1 MNPSSRNTI
10 DWQQGIWRSPGF
22 PEAAAEI
29 IITADWAPIRK
40 FAPVIQSDP
49 KAVYGDLLPVL
60 QKADLRVTNLEC
72 PLSSCEQP
80 VHKSGSVLKGE
91 PSHIRGLTAA
101 AFEVVTLGNNHL
113 FDHGTEAFSE
123 TIDLLDTHG
132 IRWLGAGLTAEQAR
146 RPLVTDVNGI
156 QLALVSFSEGED
168 LTATGPGPGVF
179 GWEVEQVTDLVAS
192 LRTRADIVVVIG
204 HCGVEYIPFP
214 PPYVARTF
222 ERIAD
227 AGAHLVIGHHPHVPQ
242 GVTVHNHVPICY
254 SLGNFVFFQETD
266 LRYRKCGYMVKAGL
280 AGQGLAGLEIIPYH
294 IRDDGLAL
302 MRGSSLQDFFRTMA
316 EISAPLQ
323 DFDRIVEAWHGF
335 LCRYGRSG
343 FEQEI
348 GMLVDMLRH
357 DLPKGAAMFRNRIA
371 TMQHNR
377 HWIDALTR
385 IIDGTIDDAPQW
397 ALELNERWMNRKS

>member
-1 MNPSSRNTI
+1 MNSFSRNTI
-10 DWQQGIWRSPGF
+10 DWRQGTWRSPGVA
-22 PEAAAEI
+22 EAAAEM

-40 FAPVIQSDP
+40 FAPVIQNDP

-60 QKADLRVTNLEC
+60 QSADLCITNLEC

-91 PSHIRGLTAA
+91 PSHIRGLTTVP
-101 AFEVVTLGNNHL
+101 FEIVTLGNNHL
-113 FDHGTEAFSE
+113 FDHGTEAFRE

-132 IRWLGAGLTAEQAR
+132 IRWLGAGLTAEQACQ
-146 RPLVTDVNGI
+146 PLVTDVNGI

-179 GWEVEQVTDLVAS
+179 GWEVERVMDLVAS

-214 PPYVARTF
+214 PPYVAHAF

-242 GVTVHNHVPICY
+242 GVTVRNHVPICY

-280 AGQGLAGLEIIPYH
+280 AGQGLTDVEIIPYS

-302 MRGSSLQDFFRTMA
+302 MRDASSQDFFRTME

-323 DFDRIVEAWHGF
+323 GFDRIEEAWHGF
-335 LCRYGRSG
+335 LCRYGRMG
-343 FEQEI
+343 FAQEI
-348 GMLVDMLRH
+348 GMLMDMLKH

-397 ALELNERWMNRKS
+397 ALELNERWMTRKN